1 MKKLLLLITMAAAI
15 VSACSKY
22 DDSKIWNELNSLDSR
37 VEKLETLC
45 NQMNTNILSLQAIV
59 AALQQNETISNV
71 YTLPN
76 GEGYTITFSTGK
88 TITIY
93 NGTNGKDGLNGS
105 DGKDGKDGDLI
116 FTSVVENEDNVVFTL
131 ADGSKITLPKTS
143 TAVSPDDFIEFEDI
157 VVKACLVKN
166 FDTNYDGEISYAEA
180 AAVTDFGTPFRSS
193 EIRFFR
199 EFKYFTGVTSF
210 SQSTFIGNETLVY
223 VSLPPSLTTI
233 GQSAFNSCTSLISV
247 YIPSSVKSIGVSCF
261 SGCTSLRSVNI
272 PSSVKSIGEKC
283 FYGCSSLENVIFEEG
298 SQVSS
303 IQYRTFYNC
312 GKLKKVLLPGNLKSI
327 GCEAFRAT
335 ALSSVNIPK
344 SVNRIGG
351 WAFYSNT
358 LENIVF
364 ETPASITTLKDS
376 THYSSSG
383 TSRFPVFQGKRLKKV
398 RIPASVI
405 TISGYVFD
413 SDSLQYVSFEE
424 GSLLQRC
431 ENGFDA
437 AYGTLT
443 IDAQNCTMLNY
454 IKGVTYLLN
463 FITSKVTPPD
473 GGVSTVNLY
482 VPLESIASYQS
493 ADIWKG
499 ASNFYPLSSWSPEEY
514 Q

>member
-247 YIPSSVKSIGVSCF
+247 YIPSSVKSIG
-261 SGCTSLRSVNI
+261 
-272 PSSVKSIGEKC
+272 EKC

-463 FITSKVTPPD
+463 FITSKVSPPD